1 VLASCHSCSSAPSYS
16 DGARDTRPMAEIS
29 ARSRTALPSPRGA
42 GITPL
47 RASSSHNNQNRPYRE
62 PMADRSREA
71 QLPRSGERS
80 RSGRMV
86 ALVVLLLSVV
96 GIGAVVFWV
105 NYGELSVPSRTAT
118 AEPAAQPPVP
128 SSPRVEASDDTMQA
142 VNALQQSVKNL
153 QASQQ
158 HTADQLELIQRK
170 LASEQGERKLLSEQ
184 VGALSGRVDGLSTS
198 ATSVTTGTASQSPK
212 KKPASSSR

>member
-1 VLASCHSCSSAPSYS
+1 
-16 DGARDTRPMAEIS
+16 
-29 ARSRTALPSPRGA
+29 
-42 GITPL
+42 
-47 RASSSHNNQNRPYRE
+47 
-62 PMADRSREA
+62 
-71 QLPRSGERS
+71 
-80 RSGRMV
+80 MV

-118 AEPAAQPPVP
+118 AEPAAEPAAQPAAQPPVP

>member
-1 VLASCHSCSSAPSYS
+1 
-16 DGARDTRPMAEIS
+16 
-29 ARSRTALPSPRGA
+29 
-42 GITPL
+42 
-47 RASSSHNNQNRPYRE
+47 
-62 PMADRSREA
+62 
-71 QLPRSGERS
+71 
-80 RSGRMV
+80 MV

-105 NYGELSVPSRTAT
+105 NYGELNVPPGTAT
-118 AEPAAQPPVP
+118 AEPAAQPAAQPPVP

-158 HTADQLELIQRK
+158 HTADQLALIQRK

-198 ATSVTTGTASQSPK
+198 ATSVATGIASQSAK
-212 KKPASSSR
+212 RKSASRSAP